1 MWRNKRVSLVY
12 PTYREKGS
20 ICDATVEAALTGYID
35 EIVIVNNNAEA
46 GTSTEVTRAAA
57 VVAEQGVDV
66 CIREVHEQVQGY
78 GAACL
83 RGLDEST
90 GYYRCLSEPD
100 GTFVADDLLKLLA
113 YSDKCDAVFGSRTVR
128 TFIWSGANMW
138 WFLRWG
144 NWAVA
149 KLLEV
154 LLNTNSLS
162 DVGCTMRLVKVDV
175 RKNEKQLEHHRQFL
189 WAADD
194 PGGPADVG
202 SLRPDTGELPRAG
215 RHEQRHRRFLEGS
228 ATRNEN
234 DPADFP
240 VQIDGIEGSRP
251 FRGSAGFAFTGTVTG
266 DQAAGAKEPDV
277 WARRV
282 HHPPAS
288 LRGCNSFVLLHVW
301 HDGIRAA
308 SS

>member
-46 GTSTEVTRAAA
+46 GTSAEVARAAKVA
-57 VVAEQGVDV
+57 AEQGADV

-162 DVGCTMRLVKVDV
+162 DVGCTMRLVK
-175 RKNEKQLEHHRQFL
+175 
-189 WAADD
+189 ADTYARMRSNLSITD
-194 PGGPADVG
+194 NFFGPQMILVARLMSV
-202 SLRPDTGELPRAG
+202 P
-215 RHEQRHRRFLEGS
+215 F
-228 ATRNEN
+228 
-234 DPADFP
+234 
-240 VQIDGIEGSRP
+240 VQIPVNYRERV
-251 FRGSAGFAFTGTVTG
+251 GTSSVTG
-266 DQAAGAKEPDV
+266 DFWKALRLGMRMILLIFQYRLMGLKAADLFA
-277 WARRV
+277 AR
-282 HHPPAS
+282 PAS
-288 LRGCNSFVLLHVW
+288 RSPE
-301 HDGIRAA
+301 R
-308 SS
+308 